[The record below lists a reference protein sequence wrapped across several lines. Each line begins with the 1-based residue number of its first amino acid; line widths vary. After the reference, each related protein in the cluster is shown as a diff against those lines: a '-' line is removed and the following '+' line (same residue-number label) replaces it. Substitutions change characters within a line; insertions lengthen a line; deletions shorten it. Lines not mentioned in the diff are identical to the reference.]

1 MVIDTEDGCYI
12 PACGSG
18 QVKCLKNLR
27 NEAFP
32 TTIVKAIA
40 SDVEPESSLLDAAE
54 EAVEEAAD
62 YIRAGEYSWA
72 STLEQR
78 WLARDGGAHSV
89 RGKPVAKY
97 ASLRHSKQRTQAEM
111 WLSCTDIEQLAASLT
126 GLPASFATVL
136 RKVDRWALVAF
147 VRACVESGELQI
159 ADNWTRKLLK
169 IADSGKLHLARPRT
183 QVEDVSFPPCRAGV
197 VDSDSASRQKEAEDN
212 LVALVAARATLAKGA
227 EIEGGSIYSRLW
239 ADKSKD
245 FEELLKEMQAV
256 RVRPRAEAFNHLI
269 KAKVDRHS
277 MDAAADWM
285 QRMAEFRST
294 PNAATYRMLITSS
307 AVSSSASEAEGWLV
321 AMYQSRLHVPESCVA
336 TVVEKYSEDR
346 RPAAAE
352 ATLRRALARG
362 IEVGWTTSAAVLR
375 AHVRAG
381 RAETAEKWLEEV
393 KDIVSGLQRP
403 LQLSD
408 LWNLQAYGLYSQV
421 SLKSRSAHGQR
432 GRVLWISWE
441 SLRCADAFLGGF
453 LTGPVLPRPRALFAL
468 RAEGRRRLTEL
479 PRREDYAPG
488 SCKKGNGRQ
497 RYVGHMRCE
506 MNPMKPESS
515 RSKPQ

>member
-1 MVIDTEDGCYI
+1 MPRIGVRNADALFPSGVVGVLLQPHWDDAHVYAEGIVVVAVVFRNGLPPPEPVRHAREIAVQRRSLLEITINIGNYSLHLLTGKVPVTNQCGSNAALVAKELPVVVLEGSTTKLSPQSRVIGSFRPCFQTLEEAEVSEKSALEKRRMVIDTEDGCYI

-54 EAVEEAAD
+54 EAVEEVLQFAPEDTRLMANIIRD

-111 WLSCTDIEQLAASLT
+111 WLSCTDIE
-126 GLPASFATVL
+126 
-136 RKVDRWALVAF
+136 KVDRWALVAF

-169 IADSGKLHLARPRT
+169 IADSGKLQKMGRRRKG
-183 QVEDVSFPPCRAGV
+183 RAGV

-227 EIEGGSIYSRLW
+227 EIEGVRRWLHRMQRVGIQPSWPVYGRLLQGYAE

-321 AMYQSRLHVPESCVA
+321 AMYQSRLHVPESC
-336 TVVEKYSEDR
+336 
-346 RPAAAE
+346 
-352 ATLRRALARG
+352 AR
-362 IEVGWTTSAAVLR
+362 T
-375 AHVRAG
+375 
-381 RAETAEKWLEEV
+381 
-393 KDIVSGLQRP
+393 
-403 LQLSD
+403 
-408 LWNLQAYGLYSQV
+408 
-421 SLKSRSAHGQR
+421 
-432 GRVLWISWE
+432 
-441 SLRCADAFLGGF
+441 
-453 LTGPVLPRPRALFAL
+453 
-468 RAEGRRRLTEL
+468 
-479 PRREDYAPG
+479 
-488 SCKKGNGRQ
+488 
-497 RYVGHMRCE
+497 
-506 MNPMKPESS
+506 
-515 RSKPQ
+515 